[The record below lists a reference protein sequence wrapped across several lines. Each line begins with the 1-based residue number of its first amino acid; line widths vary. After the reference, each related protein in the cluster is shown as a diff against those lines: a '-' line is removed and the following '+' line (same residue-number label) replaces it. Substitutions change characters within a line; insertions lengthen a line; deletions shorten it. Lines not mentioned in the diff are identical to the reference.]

1 MIEPTDRVPALGG
14 TRLIPAPDEIAADY
28 LLLGLRLDQHMPGI
42 VDGYYGPADLKA
54 RADME
59 QRRSPG
65 RLLDDIADL
74 SERVES
80 EVTEVDRREWLLAQ
94 LRALDAHARSLAGE
108 SLDYPAYVERCL
120 GFAPRRHP
128 DAVFDEAAAEI
139 DQLLPG
145 PGSIPDRLNAWDSK
159 IEIPTERLLSI
170 AEWLLERF
178 RTRAGELFGLPDGE
192 SIRLTTITDQ
202 PWIAYDRYLGEGRSR
217 VELNVD
223 VPVTAHDLIV
233 TLGHEAYP
241 GHHLEAAWRET
252 DLVERDRRLEVS
264 MILTNTP
271 EGPVSEG
278 LARYGTRFAA
288 SLDERPELLVEI
300 FERAD
305 LPIARDPAAA
315 RHVAERSVWLHT
327 LRDRLEA
334 ATDEATLR
342 RYVDGASSEEV
353 LAYLREVGRYRPR
366 VAEKRLAFLED
377 PLSRL
382 YVFAYEGGEA
392 LVSAWVEK
400 AEAPDQVGRFGR
412 LLHEQVTPGRLL
424 AESR

>member
-1 MIEPTDRVPALGG
+1 MTDATHRVPALGG
-14 TRLIPAPDEIAADY
+14 TRVIPAADEIAAEY

-54 RADME
+54 RADLE
-59 QRRSPG
+59 QRRSPA
-65 RLLDDIADL
+65 RLLDDVAAL
-74 SERVES
+74 SERVER
-80 EVTEVDRREWLLAQ
+80 EVGPPDRRGWLAAQ
-94 LRALDAHARSLAGE
+94 LRALDAHARALAGE
-108 SLDYPAYVERCL
+108 PLDYAAYVERCL
-120 GFAPRRHP
+120 GFPPRRHA
-128 DAVFDEAAAEI
+128 DAVFDAAAAGI
-139 DQLLPG
+139 DDVLPG
-145 PGSIPDRLNAWDSK
+145 PGTIPDRLDAWDRA
-159 IEIPTERLLSI
+159 IEIPPDRLLPI
-170 AEWLLERF
+170 AAWLLERF
-178 RTRAGELFGLPDGE
+178 RDRARERFGLPDGE

-202 PWIAYDRYLGEGRSR
+202 PWIAYDRYLGGGRSR

-223 VPVTAHDLIV
+223 LPVTAHDLIV

-241 GHHLEAAWRET
+241 GHHLEAAWREA

-288 SLDERPELLVEI
+288 SFGERADLLVEI
-300 FERAD
+300 FERAE
-305 LPIARDPAAA
+305 LPIAADRAMARD
-315 RHVAERSVWLHT
+315 VAERTVRLHG
-327 LRDRLEA
+327 LRDRLEV
-334 ATDEATLR
+334 ATDEAALR

-353 LAYLREVGRYRPR
+353 LDYLRDVGRYRPK
-366 VAEKRLAFLED
+366 VAQKRLAFLED

-392 LVSAWVEK
+392 LVAAWVET

-412 LLHEQVTPGRLL
+412 LLHEQFTPGRLL
-424 AESR
+424 AESG

>member
-1 MIEPTDRVPALGG
+1 VNDATHRVPALGG
-14 TRLIPAPDEIAADY
+14 TRVIPAPDEIAAEY
-28 LLLGLRLDQHMPGI
+28 LMLGLRLDQHMPGI

-54 RADME
+54 RADLE
-59 QRRSPG
+59 QGRSPA
-65 RLLDDIADL
+65 RLLDDVAAL
-74 SERVES
+74 SERVER
-80 EVTEVDRREWLLAQ
+80 EVGPPDRRGWLAAQ
-94 LRALDAHARSLAGE
+94 LRALDAHARALAGE
-108 SLDYPAYVERCL
+108 PLDYAAYVERCL
-120 GFAPRRHP
+120 GFPPRRHA
-128 DAVFDEAAAEI
+128 DAVFDAAAAGI
-139 DQLLPG
+139 DDVLPG
-145 PGSIPDRLNAWDSK
+145 PGPIPDRLDASDRA
-159 IEIPTERLLSI
+159 IEIPPDRLLPI
-170 AEWLLERF
+170 ARWLLERF
-178 RTRAGELFGLPDGE
+178 RDRARERFGLPDGE

-202 PWIAYDRYLGEGRSR
+202 PWIAYDRYLGGGRSR

-223 VPVTAHDLIV
+223 LPVTAHDLIV

-288 SLDERPELLVEI
+288 SLDERPDLLVEI
-300 FERAD
+300 FERAE
-305 LPIARDPAAA
+305 LPIAADRAMARD
-315 RHVAERSVWLHT
+315 VAERTVRLHG

-334 ATDEATLR
+334 ATDEAALR

-353 LAYLREVGRYRPR
+353 LDYLRDVGRYRPK

-392 LVSAWVEK
+392 LVAAWVET

-412 LLHEQVTPGRLL
+412 LLHEQFTPGRLL
-424 AESR
+424 AGSG

>member
-1 MIEPTDRVPALGG
+1 MTDPTDRVLGLGG
-14 TRLIPAPDEIAADY
+14 TRVIPAPDEIAADY

-54 RADME
+54 RADLE

-65 RLLDDIADL
+65 RLLDDIAAL
-74 SERVES
+74 SERVERAV
-80 EVTEVDRREWLLAQ
+80 EAPDRRGWLSAQ
-94 LRALDAHARSLAGE
+94 LRALDAHAHALAGE
-108 SLDYPAYVERCL
+108 PLDYPAYVERCL
-120 GFAPRRHP
+120 GFPPRRHA
-128 DAVFDEAAAEI
+128 DAVFDAAAAEI
-139 DQLLPG
+139 DDVLPG
-145 PGSIPDRLNAWDSK
+145 PGTIPDRLDAWDRTM
-159 IEIPTERLLSI
+159 EIPPDRLLPM

-178 RTRAGELFGLPDGE
+178 RERALERFGLPDGE

-202 PWIAYDRYLGEGRSR
+202 PWIAYDRYLGGGRSK

-223 VPVTAHDLIV
+223 LPVTAHDLIV

-288 SLDERPELLVEI
+288 SLDERPDLLLEI

-305 LPIARDPAAA
+305 LPIAADRAAA
-315 RHVAERSVWLHT
+315 RDVARRTVRLHA

-334 ATDEATLR
+334 ATDEAALR

-353 LAYLREVGRYRPR
+353 LAYLCDVGRYRPK
-366 VAEKRLAFLED
+366 VAAKRLAFLED

-382 YVFAYEGGEA
+382 YVFAYEGGES
-392 LVSAWVEK
+392 LVAAWVET

-412 LLHEQVTPGRLL
+412 LLHEQFTPGRLL
-424 AESR
+424 AESG

>member
-1 MIEPTDRVPALGG
+1 MTAPAERVPALGG

-28 LLLGLRLDQHMPGI
+28 LLLGLRVDQHMPGI

-59 QRRSPG
+59 QQRSPA

-74 SERVES
+74 SERVERDI
-80 EVTEVDRREWLLAQ
+80 EDADRRGWLIAQ
-94 LRALDAHARSLAGE
+94 LRALDAHALALAGKP
-108 SLDYPAYVERCL
+108 LDYPAYVERCL
-120 GFAPRRHP
+120 GFAPRRHADSTF
-128 DAVFDEAAAEI
+128 DAAAAEI
-139 DQLLPG
+139 DALLPG
-145 PGSIPDRLNAWDSK
+145 PGSIPDRLDAWDATL
-159 IEIPTERLLSI
+159 EIPTERLLPI

-178 RTRAGELFGLPDGE
+178 RARASELFGLPDRE
-192 SIRLTTITDQ
+192 SIRLTTISDQ
-202 PWIAYDRYLGEGRSR
+202 PWIAYDRYLGDRRSR

-264 MILTNTP
+264 MILTDTP

-288 SLDERPELLVEI
+288 SFDERPDLLLEI
-300 FERAD
+300 FERAA
-305 LPIARDPAAA
+305 LPIAADPAKA
-315 RHVAERSVWLHT
+315 RDIAERTVRLHA

-334 ATDEATLR
+334 ATDEAALR
-342 RYVDGASSEEV
+342 RYVDDASSEEV
-353 LAYLREVGRYRPR
+353 LDYLREVGRYRPK
-366 VAEKRLAFLED
+366 VAAKRLAFLED

-392 LVSAWVEK
+392 LVADWVET

>member
-1 MIEPTDRVPALGG
+1 VTHSADRVPALGG
-14 TRLIPAPDEIAADY
+14 TRLIPAPDDIAADY

-42 VDGYYGPADLKA
+42 VDGYYGPAELKA

-59 QRRSPG
+59 QRRSPA
-65 RLLDDIADL
+65 RLLDDISAL
-74 SERVES
+74 RERVERD
-80 EVTEVDRREWLLAQ
+80 VGEVDRREWLLAQ
-94 LRALDAHARSLAGE
+94 LRALDAHAHALGGE
-108 SLDYPAYVERCL
+108 PLDYPVYVERCL
-120 GFAPRRHP
+120 GFAPRRHA
-128 DAVFDEAAAEI
+128 DALFDAAAAGI
-139 DQLLPG
+139 DELVPG
-145 PGSIPDRLNAWDSK
+145 EGSIPDRLDAWDAQ
-159 IEIPTERLLSI
+159 IEIQTERLLPI

-178 RTRAGELFGLPDGE
+178 RARAAERFGLPDDE

-202 PWIAYDRYLGEGRSR
+202 PWIAYDRYLGGGRSR

-252 DLVERDRRLEVS
+252 DLVERDQRSEVS

-271 EGPVSEG
+271 EGPISEG

-288 SLDERPELLVEI
+288 SPDERPDLLVEI

-305 LPIARDPAAA
+305 LPLAADRTAARD
-315 RHVAERSVWLHT
+315 VAERTVRLHG

-334 ATDEATLR
+334 ATDEAALR
-342 RYVDGASSEEV
+342 RYVDGASSEDV
-353 LAYLREVGRYRPR
+353 LDYLREIGRYRPK

-392 LVSAWVEK
+392 LVAAWVET

>member
-1 MIEPTDRVPALGG
+1 MTDATHRVPALGG
-14 TRLIPAPDEIAADY
+14 TRVIPAPDQIAAEY
-28 LLLGLRLDQHMPGI
+28 LLLGLRLDQHMPGV

-54 RADME
+54 RADLE
-59 QRRSPG
+59 QRRSPA
-65 RLLDDIADL
+65 RLLDDGAAL
-74 SERVES
+74 SERVER
-80 EVTEVDRREWLLAQ
+80 EVGPPDRRGWLAAQ
-94 LRALDAHARSLAGE
+94 LRALDAHARALAGE
-108 SLDYPAYVERCL
+108 PLDYAAYVERCL
-120 GFAPRRHP
+120 GFPPRRHA
-128 DAVFDEAAAEI
+128 DGVFDAAAAGI
-139 DQLLPG
+139 DDVLPG
-145 PGSIPDRLNAWDSK
+145 PGTIPDRLDAWDQA
-159 IEIPTERLLSI
+159 IEIPPDRLLPI
-170 AEWLLERF
+170 AAWLLEQF
-178 RTRAGELFGLPDGE
+178 RDRAQERFGLPDGE
-192 SIRLTTITDQ
+192 SIRLTTITDR
-202 PWIAYDRYLGEGRSR
+202 PWIAYDRYLGGGRSR

-223 VPVTAHDLIV
+223 LPVTAHDLIV

-288 SLDERPELLVEI
+288 SFDERPDLLVEI
-300 FERAD
+300 FERAE
-305 LPIARDPAAA
+305 LPIAADRAMARD
-315 RHVAERSVWLHT
+315 VAERTVRLHG

-334 ATDEATLR
+334 ATDEAALR

-353 LAYLREVGRYRPR
+353 LAYLRDVGRYRPK

-392 LVSAWVEK
+392 LVAAWVET

-412 LLHEQVTPGRLL
+412 LLHEQFTPGRLL
-424 AESR
+424 AESG

>member
-1 MIEPTDRVPALGG
+1 VTAPAERVPALGG

-28 LLLGLRLDQHMPGI
+28 LLLGLRFDQHMPGI

-59 QRRSPG
+59 QQRSPA

-74 SERVES
+74 SERVERDI
-80 EVTEVDRREWLLAQ
+80 EDADRRGWLIAQ
-94 LRALDAHARSLAGE
+94 LRALDAHALALAGKP
-108 SLDYPAYVERCL
+108 LDYPAYVERCL
-120 GFAPRRHP
+120 GFAPRRHA
-128 DAVFDEAAAEI
+128 DATFDAAAAEI
-139 DQLLPG
+139 DALLPG
-145 PGSIPDRLNAWDSK
+145 PGSIPDRLDAWDATL
-159 IEIPTERLLSI
+159 EIPTERLLPI

-178 RTRAGELFGLPDGE
+178 RARASELFGLPDRE
-192 SIRLTTITDQ
+192 SIRLTTISDQ
-202 PWIAYDRYLGEGRSR
+202 PWIAYDRYLGDRRSR

-264 MILTNTP
+264 MILTDTP

-288 SLDERPELLVEI
+288 SFDERPDLLLEI
-300 FERAD
+300 FERAA
-305 LPIARDPAAA
+305 LPIAADPAKA
-315 RHVAERSVWLHT
+315 RDIAERTVRLHA

-334 ATDEATLR
+334 ATDEAALR
-342 RYVDGASSEEV
+342 RYVYDASSEEV
-353 LAYLREVGRYRPR
+353 LDYLREVGRYRPK
-366 VAEKRLAFLED
+366 VAAKRLAFLED

-392 LVSAWVEK
+392 LVADWVET
-400 AEAPDQVGRFGR
+400 AEAPDQVRRFGR

>member
-1 MIEPTDRVPALGG
+1 VTAAPDRVPAIGG
-14 TRLIPAPDEIAADY
+14 TRQIPAPDAVAADY

-59 QRRSPG
+59 QRRAPS
-65 RLLDDIADL
+65 RLLDDIAAL
-74 SERVES
+74 SERLER
-80 EVTEVDRREWLLAQ
+80 EVAEVARREWLAAQ
-94 LRALDAHARSLAGE
+94 LGALDAHVRALAGE
-108 SLDYPAYVERCL
+108 PLEYEAYVERCL

-128 DAVFDEAAAEI
+128 DAVFDAAAAEI
-139 DQLLPG
+139 DALLPG
-145 PGSIPDRLNAWDSK
+145 DGSIPDRLDAWDAT
-159 IEIPTERLLSI
+159 IEIPTDRLLPL
-170 AEWLLERF
+170 AGWLLERF
-178 RTRAGELFGLPDGE
+178 REQARQRFGLPDGE
-192 SIRLTTITDQ
+192 SVVLTTVTDQ
-202 PWIAYDRYLGEGRSR
+202 PWIAYDRYLGGGRSR

-223 VPVTAHDLIV
+223 LRVTAHDLIV

-241 GHHLEAAWRET
+241 GHHLEAAWREI

-288 SLDERPELLVEI
+288 PFGERADLLVEI
-300 FERAD
+300 FERAE
-305 LPIARDPAAA
+305 LPIAADPSGARD
-315 RHVAERSVWLHT
+315 VAERTVALHA

-334 ATDEATLR
+334 ATDEAALR
-342 RYVDGASSEEV
+342 RYVDGAASEDV
-353 LAYLREVGRYRPR
+353 FAYLCDVGRYRPK

-382 YVFAYEGGEA
+382 YVFAYEGGES
-392 LVSAWVEK
+392 LVAGWVEN
-400 AEAPDQVGRFGR
+400 AEAPDQVERFGR
-412 LLHEQVTPGRLL
+412 LLHEQVTPGRLR
-424 AESR
+424 AESG

>member
-1 MIEPTDRVPALGG
+1 MTVPAERVPALGG
-14 TRLIPAPDEIAADY
+14 TRSIPAPDAIAADY
-28 LLLGLRLDQHMPGI
+28 LLLGLRFDQHMPGI

-59 QRRSPG
+59 QRRSPA
-65 RLLDDIADL
+65 RLLDDIAGL
-74 SERVES
+74 SERVERDI
-80 EVTEVDRREWLLAQ
+80 EEVDRREWLATQ
-94 LRALDAHARSLAGE
+94 LRALDAHAHALAGE
-108 SLDYPAYVERCL
+108 MLDYPAYVERCL
-120 GFAPRRHP
+120 GFAPRRHA
-128 DAVFDEAAAEI
+128 DAAFDAAAAEI
-139 DQLLPG
+139 DALLPG
-145 PGSIPDRLNAWDSK
+145 PGSIPDRLDAWDAT
-159 IEIPTERLLSI
+159 IEIPTERLLPI

-178 RTRAGELFGLPDGE
+178 RARAARLFGLPDGE
-192 SIRLTTITDQ
+192 SIRLTTITDR
-202 PWIAYDRYLGEGRSR
+202 PWIAYDRYLGDRRSR

-288 SLDERPELLVEI
+288 PPDERPDLLLEI
-300 FERAD
+300 FERAQ
-305 LPIARDPAAA
+305 LPIATDPAAA
-315 RHVAERSVWLHT
+315 RDIAERTVRLHA

-334 ATDEATLR
+334 ATDEAALR
-342 RYVDGASSEEV
+342 RYVDDASSDEV
-353 LAYLREVGRYRPR
+353 LAYLREVGRYRPK
-366 VAEKRLAFLED
+366 VAAKRLAFLED
-377 PLSRL
+377 ALSRL
-382 YVFAYEGGEA
+382 YVFAYEGGEM
-392 LVSAWVEK
+392 LVAGWVET

>member
-1 MIEPTDRVPALGG
+1 MTDGAERIPALGG
-14 TRLIPAPDEIAADY
+14 TRLIPAPDPIAAEY
-28 LLLGLRLDQHMPGI
+28 LLLGLRFDQHLPGI

-59 QRRSPG
+59 QRRPPA
-65 RLLDDIADL
+65 RLLEDIAAF
-74 SERVES
+74 SERVEREIS
-80 EVTEVDRREWLLAQ
+80 ETDRREWLIAQ
-94 LRALDAHARSLAGE
+94 LRALDAHARALVGE
-108 SLDYPAYVERCL
+108 PLDYPSYVERCL
-120 GFAPRRHP
+120 GFTPRRHA
-128 DAVFDEAAAEI
+128 DAVFDAAAAEI
-139 DQLLPG
+139 DALLPG
-145 PGSIPDRLNAWDSK
+145 RGSIPDRLDAWDRT
-159 IEIPTERLLSI
+159 IEIPTDRLLPI

-178 RTRAGELFGLPDGE
+178 RGRARERFGLPDGE

-202 PWIAYDRYLGEGRSR
+202 PWIAYDRYLGGGRSR

-223 VPVTAHDLIV
+223 LPVTAHDLIV

-271 EGPVSEG
+271 EGPISEG

-288 SLDERPELLVEI
+288 SLDERPDLLLEI
-300 FERAD
+300 FDRAGV
-305 LPIARDPAAA
+305 PIAADPAAA
-315 RHVAERSVWLHT
+315 RDVAERTVRLHG

-353 LAYLREVGRYRPR
+353 LAYLRDVGRYRPK
-366 VAEKRLAFLED
+366 VAAKRLAFLED

-382 YVFAYEGGEA
+382 YVFAYEGGES
-392 LVSAWVEK
+392 LVAAWVET

-412 LLHEQVTPGRLL
+412 LLHEQVTPGRLR
-424 AESR
+424 AESH

>member
-1 MIEPTDRVPALGG
+1 MNDATHRVPALGG
-14 TRLIPAPDEIAADY
+14 TRVIPAPDEIAAEY
-28 LLLGLRLDQHMPGI
+28 LMLGLRLDQHMPGI

-54 RADME
+54 RADLE
-59 QRRSPG
+59 QGRSPA
-65 RLLDDIADL
+65 RLLDDVAAL
-74 SERVES
+74 SERVER
-80 EVTEVDRREWLLAQ
+80 EVGPPDRRGWLAAQ
-94 LRALDAHARSLAGE
+94 LRALDAHARALAGE
-108 SLDYPAYVERCL
+108 PLDYAAYVERCL
-120 GFAPRRHP
+120 GFPPRRHA
-128 DAVFDEAAAEI
+128 DAVFDAAAAGI
-139 DQLLPG
+139 DDVLPG
-145 PGSIPDRLNAWDSK
+145 PGPIPDRLDASDRA
-159 IEIPTERLLSI
+159 IEIPPDRLLPI
-170 AEWLLERF
+170 ARWLLERF
-178 RTRAGELFGLPDGE
+178 RDRARERFGLPDGE

-202 PWIAYDRYLGEGRSR
+202 PWIAYDRYLGGGRSR

-223 VPVTAHDLIV
+223 LPVTAHDLIV

-288 SLDERPELLVEI
+288 SLDERPDLLVEI
-300 FERAD
+300 FERAE
-305 LPIARDPAAA
+305 LPIAADRATARD
-315 RHVAERSVWLHT
+315 VGERTVRLHG

-334 ATDEATLR
+334 ATDEAALR

-353 LAYLREVGRYRPR
+353 LDYLRDVGRYRPK

-392 LVSAWVEK
+392 LVAAWVET

-412 LLHEQVTPGRLL
+412 LLHEQFTPGRLL
-424 AESR
+424 AGSG